1 LWKYIIVYRR
11 IAAAH
16 VVLIVFAMHGMAVA
30 TTLTRKKQRL
40 NAAGH
45 ANDRNL
51 IDILV
56 CHAECMAGATNWSA
70 FVR

>member
-30 TTLTRKKQRL
+30 TTRK
-40 NAAGH
+40 NS
-45 ANDRNL
+45 D
-51 IDILV
+51 
-56 CHAECMAGATNWSA
+56 
-70 FVR
+70 